1 MAAAG
6 VTVDLVAYLNDGK
19 SRKANDGK
27 KLWRNADKLAALIV
41 DSAANAF
48 QCESSASMAE
58 NGYENMAQAVDGYI
72 SSNLDSWSQVE
83 LEDCR
88 SFWDVDQLARLA
100 EMVQREAAHAEAL
113 EMDKQATHFRREQA
127 ALSDRVRKIMGKPTT
142 TTTTTE
148 GNTVNKAKA
157 KQQQNPATLPK
168 PQMVDVLRAVLRM
181 QGEATDAQISAVAA
195 MTETAM
201 RKTITA
207 IINKGARVT
216 AHLVKS
222 KRYGYGALTFGIEG
236 QLPPGAYHALP
247 VKNMKDA
254 RNVASQYGAL
264 MWNF

>member
-1 MAAAG
+1 MLTKTAFFAILNDANNRIGDTVRIAEYAAGDLIIQQDGAPNCALSMHRYPSTTAAAFAKY
-6 VTVDLVAYLNDGK
+6 VAWLNE
-19 SRKANDGK
+19 
-27 KLWRNADKLAALIV
+27 WLAARAAKAAATAAEAAKIEADRAAGRPV
-41 DSAANAF
+41 DEEGN
-48 QCESSASMAE
+48 
-58 NGYENMAQAVDGYI
+58 DT
-72 SSNLDSWSQVE
+72 
-83 LEDCR
+83 
-88 SFWDVDQLARLA
+88 
-100 EMVQREAAHAEAL
+100 REWCGNDIQAAHAEAL
-113 EMDKQATHFRREQA
+113 EMDRAHN
-127 ALSDRVRKIMGKPTT
+127 PTT
-142 TTTTTE
+142 TQDTD
-148 GNTVNKAKA
+148 TVNKAKA

-181 QGEATDAQISAVAA
+181 QGEATDAQITAVAA

-236 QLPPGAYHALP
+236 RLPPGAYHALP

>member
-1 MAAAG
+1 MLTKTAFFAILNDANNRIGDTARIAEFAEGDLIIRQDGAPNCALSMHRYPATTAAAFAKY
-6 VTVDLVAYLNDGK
+6 VAWLNE
-19 SRKANDGK
+19 
-27 KLWRNADKLAALIV
+27 W
-41 DSAANAF
+41 SAARA
-48 QCESSASMAE
+48 AE
-58 NGYENMAQAVDGYI
+58 V
-72 SSNLDSWSQVE
+72 
-83 LEDCR
+83 
-88 SFWDVDQLARLA
+88 
-100 EMVQREAAHAEAL
+100 
-113 EMDKQATHFRREQA
+113 TT
-127 ALSDRVRKIMGKPTT
+127 TT

-148 GNTVNKAKA
+148 ETTVNKAKA

-181 QGEATDAQISAVAA
+181 QGKATDAQISAVAA